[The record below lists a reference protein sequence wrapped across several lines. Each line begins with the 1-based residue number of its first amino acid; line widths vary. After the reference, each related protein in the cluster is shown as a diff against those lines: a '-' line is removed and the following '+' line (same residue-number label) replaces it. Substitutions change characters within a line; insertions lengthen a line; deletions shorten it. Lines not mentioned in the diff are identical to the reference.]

1 MLPED
6 QWLVKKIGKIP
17 DDDKEVEVEKHVTF
31 ITRGSRLDQLLRH
44 YSSWLKL
51 QTLIAWLMHFMDY
64 IANKNGALKSA
75 RISIPEM
82 RKSTEKVVQMVQ
94 RQ

>member
-1 MLPED
+1 
-6 QWLVKKIGKIP
+6 
-17 DDDKEVEVEKHVTF
+17 
-31 ITRGSRLDQLLRH
+31 
-44 YSSWLKL
+44 
-51 QTLIAWLMHFMDY
+51 MHFMDY

-94 RQ
+94 RQYFSEEIECLTVGHQGTVSQSPEIIRANFGSMLQCPLYLGNAEVLSHQILQSACFFLH